1 MPWMCCEA
9 TWRNRR
15 GPMPTSKG
23 RKEIVVC
30 SSGASCARLSG
41 RFLARLLSS
50 KEVQRVH
57 FTASEAFQLVF
68 EQEESKKLRAFLD
81 ALPNRSKLAVY
92 GETELRAPVA
102 SGSYPV
108 AGTVV
113 IPASAS
119 TVGAVASGSGQKL
132 GHRCAEVALKEGRPL
147 LVVVR
152 ETPMS
157 LVLLRNLV
165 TLREAGALIIP
176 FIPSC
181 YHRPETLDDV
191 ADHFIMRL
199 FDHLGLTSDF
209 GNRWK

>member
-1 MPWMCCEA
+1 
-9 TWRNRR
+9 
-15 GPMPTSKG
+15 MPTSS
-23 RKEIVVC
+23 KEVVVFA
-30 SSGASCARLSG
+30 SGASCARLAG

-50 KEVQRVH
+50 KEIQRVH
-57 FTASEAFQLVF
+57 FTASKAFELVL
-68 EQEESKKLRAFLD
+68 EKEEHKEMGSFLG

-92 GETELRAPVA
+92 GEKDMGAPVA

-108 AGTVV
+108 AGTVI

-119 TVGAVASGSGQKL
+119 TVGAIASGSGQKL

-157 LVLLRNLV
+157 LVLLKNLV
-165 TLREAGALIIP
+165 ALREAGALVIP
-176 FIPSC
+176 FIPSY

-191 ADHFIMRL
+191 EDHFMMRL
-199 FDHLGLTSDF
+199 FDHLGMKSDF
-209 GNRWK
+209 GKRWK

>member
-1 MPWMCCEA
+1 
-9 TWRNRR
+9 
-15 GPMPTSKG
+15 MPTSS
-23 RKEIVVC
+23 KEVVVFA
-30 SSGASCARLSG
+30 SGASCARLAG

-50 KEVQRVH
+50 KEIQRVH
-57 FTASEAFQLVF
+57 FTASKAFELVL
-68 EQEESKKLRAFLD
+68 EKEERKEMGSFLG

-92 GETELRAPVA
+92 GEKDMGAPVA

-108 AGTVV
+108 AGTVI

-119 TVGAVASGSGQKL
+119 TVGAIASGSGQKL

-157 LVLLRNLV
+157 LVLLKNLV
-165 TLREAGALIIP
+165 ALREAGALVIP
-176 FIPSC
+176 FIPSY

-191 ADHFIMRL
+191 EDHFMMRL
-199 FDHLGLTSDF
+199 FDHLGMNSDF
-209 GNRWK
+209 GKRWK

>member
-1 MPWMCCEA
+1 
-9 TWRNRR
+9 
-15 GPMPTSKG
+15 MPTRDGSK
-23 RKEIVVC
+23 EVVVFA
-30 SSGASCARLSG
+30 SGASCARLAG

-50 KEVQRVH
+50 KEIQRVH
-57 FTASEAFQLVF
+57 FTASEAFELVL
-68 EQEESKKLRAFLD
+68 EKEESKKLGTFLNV
-81 ALPNRSKLAVY
+81 LPNRSKLAVY
-92 GETELRAPVA
+92 GEKEMGAPVA

-108 AGTVV
+108 AGTVI

-119 TVGAVASGSGQKL
+119 TVGAIASGSGQKL

-165 TLREAGALIIP
+165 ALREAGALVIP
-176 FIPSC
+176 FIPSY

-191 ADHFIMRL
+191 EDHFMMRL
-199 FDHLGLTSDF
+199 FDHLGLKSDF

>member
-1 MPWMCCEA
+1 MS
-9 TWRNRR
+9 TR
-15 GPMPTSKG
+15 GGSK
-23 RKEIVVC
+23 EVVVFA
-30 SSGASCARLSG
+30 SGASCARLAG
-41 RFLARLLSS
+41 RFLAHLLSS
-50 KEVQRVH
+50 DKIRRAH
-57 FTASEAFQLVF
+57 FTASESFHLVLEKE
-68 EQEESKKLRAFLD
+68 EQASLEGFLKK
-81 ALPNRSKLAVY
+81 LPNRSKLAVY
-92 GETELRAPVA
+92 GEKEMDAPVA

-119 TVGAVASGSGQKL
+119 TIGAMASGAGQKL

-165 TLREAGALIIP
+165 TLREAGALVIP
-176 FIPSC
+176 FIPSY

-191 ADHFIMRL
+191 EDHFVMRL
-199 FDHLGLTSDF
+199 FDHLGLKSGF
-209 GNRWK
+209 GRRWK

>member
-1 MPWMCCEA
+1 
-9 TWRNRR
+9 
-15 GPMPTSKG
+15 MPTSS
-23 RKEIVVC
+23 KEVVVFA
-30 SSGASCARLSG
+30 SGASCARLAG

-50 KEVQRVH
+50 KEIQRVH
-57 FTASEAFQLVF
+57 FTASEAFHLVLKK
-68 EQEESKKLRAFLD
+68 EERKEMSAFLG

-92 GETELRAPVA
+92 GEKEMGAPVA

-108 AGTVV
+108 AGTVI

-119 TVGAVASGSGQKL
+119 TVGAIASGSGQKL

-165 TLREAGALIIP
+165 ALREAGALVIP
-176 FIPSC
+176 FIPSY

-191 ADHFIMRL
+191 EDHFIMRL
-199 FDHLGLTSDF
+199 FDHLGMKSDF
-209 GNRWK
+209 GKRWK